1 MTGQDGLISPTLL
14 PPSTPG
20 TTVLLETNSTPNAI
34 QTILNLKQG
43 ANITLTADAFGGV
56 TIDASGSV
64 SASFTGIT
72 SGDNTTANMTVDTGA
87 TLSYAN
93 SGTVNANEIGTINV
107 ALNLPTHP
115 GEVLISQPG
124 NVTAVWA
131 DPLVQGLYAVGS
143 FINSPPSY
151 AAPTTIQPVLIGGS
165 DYNGG
170 TPALWNLK
178 VDSGGNIYIGGS
190 VAVTGTVAIS
200 NFPASQPVTG
210 TFWQATQPVSG
221 SVSISNFP
229 ATPFTFTNYG
239 SPAVEAAN
247 VYVVNPISVSFPSS
261 LAVTQDTSPW
271 VVSGTVDVSNFP
283 STQAVT
289 GTFWQATQPVS
300 GTFWQAT
307 QPVSGSVS
315 VSNFPASQAVTGTFW
330 QATQPVSLASTAITG
345 TVAVTGAFFQATQ
358 PVSGTVAVSNFP
370 ATPFTFTNY
379 GSPAVEA
386 ANVYV
391 VNPLSVT
398 FTESTI
404 GVTQNTSPWVV
415 SGTVSVSNFPASQA
429 VTGTFWQAVQP
440 VSFTTP
446 FSIDLHDGFGNAI
459 NSSSY
464 GSPAVNA
471 LDVYVVNSTS
481 SSVTQGTSPWITAD
495 EHITKNLNQDS
506 GGNVGVNVE
515 NTVPVTGTFW
525 QASQP
530 VSNAA
535 LSEMMFTPYG
545 SPPCTALS
553 VYVVNPLTVTFT
565 ESTIGVTQSTSPW
578 VVSLASTSIT
588 GTVAVTGTFYQAT
601 QPVSGT
607 VSVSNFP
614 ASQTVNG
621 TVSVANLSFT
631 NYGSPAQEGLNVYVL
646 NPLSVTF
653 TESTIGVTQST
664 SPWVVSGTVSVSN
677 FPASQAV
684 TGTFWQATQPVSGTF
699 WQATQP
705 VSGTVAISNTT
716 IAVTNAGTFPV
727 QAQDISPANAATS
740 QVAVSMSATVI
751 AIARPTRNSV
761 KITNLSTT
769 PVYLGFTSG
778 VTVSTGD
785 YLPGIVGS
793 FVVYPVQTGV
803 WGIAATG
810 SSPPSE
816 FVAVA
821 DAWY

>member
-1 MTGQDGLISPTLL
+1 
-14 PPSTPG
+14 
-20 TTVLLETNSTPNAI
+20 
-34 QTILNLKQG
+34 
-43 ANITLTADAFGGV
+43 
-56 TIDASGSV
+56 
-64 SASFTGIT
+64 
-72 SGDNTTANMTVDTGA
+72 
-87 TLSYAN
+87 
-93 SGTVNANEIGTINV
+93 
-107 ALNLPTHP
+107 
-115 GEVLISQPG
+115 
-124 NVTAVWA
+124 
-131 DPLVQGLYAVGS
+131 
-143 FINSPPSY
+143 
-151 AAPTTIQPVLIGGS
+151 
-165 DYNGG
+165 
-170 TPALWNLK
+170 
-178 VDSGGNIYIGGS
+178 
-190 VAVTGTVAIS
+190 
-200 NFPASQPVTG
+200 
-210 TFWQATQPVSG
+210 
-221 SVSISNFP
+221 
-229 ATPFTFTNYG
+229 
-239 SPAVEAAN
+239 VEAAN
-247 VYVVNPISVSFPSS
+247 VYVVNPVTFPASVTV
-261 LAVTQDTSPW
+261 A
-271 VVSGTVDVSNFP
+271 GTVAVSNFP
-283 STQAVT
+283 ATQAVT

-300 GTFWQAT
+300 NANL
-307 QPVSGSVS
+307 S
-315 VSNFPASQAVTGTFW
+315 
-330 QATQPVSLASTAITG
+330 
-345 TVAVTGAFFQATQ
+345 
-358 PVSGTVAVSNFP
+358 
-370 ATPFTFTNY
+370 FTNY
-379 GSPAVEA
+379 GSPPVEGL
-386 ANVYV
+386 NVYV
-391 VNPLSVT
+391 LNPSSSAISGVIEVSATTAPNSSGNPLYVDVT
-398 FTESTI
+398 
-404 GVTQNTSPWVV
+404 
-415 SGTVSVSNFPASQA
+415 
-429 VTGTFWQAVQP
+429 
-440 VSFTTP
+440 
-446 FSIDLHDGFGNAI
+446 
-459 NSSSY
+459 
-464 GSPAVNA
+464 
-471 LDVYVVNSTS
+471 
-481 SSVTQGTSPWITAD
+481 
-495 EHITKNLNQDS
+495 
-506 GGNVGVNVE
+506 

-785 YLPGIVGS
+785 FLPGILGA
-793 FVVYPVQTGV
+793 FVVYPTQTGV
-803 WGIAATG
+803 WGIVATG

-816 FVAVA
+816 VVAVA
-821 DAWY
+821 DVWN

>member
-1 MTGQDGLISPTLL
+1 MPVL
-14 PPSTPG
+14 TPAQINIYSV
-20 TTVLLETNSTPNAI
+20 TSTNSPW
-34 QTILNLKQG
+34 G
-43 ANITLTADAFGGV
+43 TAPVGNP
-56 TIDASGSV
+56 SV
-64 SASFTGIT
+64 L
-72 SGDNTTANMTVDTGA
+72 D
-87 TLSYAN
+87 
-93 SGTVNANEIGTINV
+93 VNACLF
-107 ALNLPTHP
+107 A
-115 GEVLISQPG
+115 G
-124 NVTAVWA
+124 NI
-131 DPLVQGLYAVGS
+131 PLS
-143 FINSPPSY
+143 
-151 AAPTTIQPVLIGGS
+151 TTIV
-165 DYNGG
+165 
-170 TPALWNLK
+170 
-178 VDSGGNIYIGGS
+178 
-190 VAVTGTVAIS
+190 
-200 NFPASQPVTG
+200 
-210 TFWQATQPVSG
+210 
-221 SVSISNFP
+221 
-229 ATPFTFTNYG
+229 G
-239 SPAVEAAN
+239 SPAAEGLN
-247 VYVVNPISVSFPSS
+247 VYVLNPLSVAFPSN
-261 LAVTQDTSPW
+261 LPVTQDTSPW
-271 VVSGTVDVSNFP
+271 VVSGTVAFSNTSIQVSNFP
-283 STQAVT
+283 ATQAVT
-289 GTFWQATQPVS
+289 QSGVWNITSIANPVAVT

-315 VSNFPASQAVTGTFW
+315 VSNFPAAV
-330 QATQPVSLASTAITG
+330 
-345 TVAVTGAFFQATQ
+345 
-358 PVSGTVAVSNFP
+358 
-370 ATPFTFTNY
+370 PFTFTNY

-446 FSIDLHDGFGNAI
+446 FSIDLNDGFGNAI

-506 GGNVGVNVE
+506 GGNVGVNIE
-515 NTVPVTGTFW
+515 NTV
-525 QASQP
+525 P

-535 LSEMMFTPYG
+535 LSEMMFTSYG